1 MSRAE
6 NIRGRDLG
14 RIERSLEIV
23 AVLVGISP
31 AYEPIF
37 ERLEIEHRRA
47 LAAKRVN
54 PVVNAREAIALARA
68 AKHQVKEGD
77 K

>member
-1 MSRAE
+1 MSAMQA
-6 NIRGRDLG
+6 NIQGADLA
-14 RIERSLEIV
+14 RIERALEVV

-37 ERLEIEHRRA
+37 ERLEVEHRRA

-54 PVVNAREAIALARA
+54 PVVNAREAIARAKLARRG
-68 AKHQVKEGD
+68 K
-77 K
+77 